1 MKRII
6 VYIPLVFLFGCAQM
20 SPIERV
26 SESKSHFEDA
36 VYKGKDFYT
45 ADSQYEG
52 EQYRIF
58 HQASTGFSGTGG
70 IRRSATKR
78 ANDFC
83 RNQSKNT
90 EMFKL
95 SEHTASPPY
104 ILGNFPR
111 IEIIF
116 TCIVKASGITNN
128 ENKYDQLAK
137 IKKLYDDGVLTESE
151 FLAEKTKLLQ

>member
-1 MKRII
+1 
-6 VYIPLVFLFGCAQM
+6 M

-26 SESKSHFEDA
+26 NESKSHFEDA
-36 VYKGKDFYT
+36 VFKGKDFYI
-45 ADSQYEG
+45 SEKQYEG
-52 EQYRIF
+52 DQYRIF

-78 ANDFC
+78 ADDFC
-83 RNQSKNT
+83 RNQSEETK
-90 EMFKL
+90 MFKL

-116 TCIVKASGITNN
+116 TCITKDKVIRNN
-128 ENKYDQLAK
+128 ENKYDQLSK
-137 IKKLYDDGVLTESE
+137 IKLLYDNGTLTESE
-151 FLAEKTKLLQ
+151 FLKEKVKLLK